1 MLFLLIVWG
10 LIRLQCGSADVRT
23 LFVRQVEKRNTPK
36 VFLLRQSQRE
46 KRLTFFEQDSRSSL
60 VSDQVNFCER
70 KKRVKPLPSAGAQYF
85 GFAKSSIVCILFLFY
100 H

>member
-1 MLFLLIVWG
+1 MREQIALF
-10 LIRLQCGSADVRT
+10 
-23 LFVRQVEKRNTPK
+23 
-36 VFLLRQSQRE
+36 FLAAILGRQSDAVRPTGRKKKVAQR
-46 KRLTFFEQDSRSSL
+46 LFFETVAHVSERSGEFL
-60 VSDQVNFCER
+60 QR